1 MLTKQQKLYIA
12 SRGNHIEELIIEAD
26 PPIIAGL
33 ISKGLATEHNDEW
46 KTSEHPEIRQA
57 LAQNGYYPD
66 LFITDDKPFVR
77 EAVIEKYPDYCEQL
91 LALNSPEHW
100 EFVRKQINET
110 TDLKYVKTFLDA
122 PVPDK
127 IDQIKLQAIH
137 TMYEAKTSQPNPI
150 EKTMSPLQLFQ
161 INSPFWANNLTLKR
175 IESILKLYDNI
186 KKDIFLE
193 NLNKLIE
200 LTENKVYLLIWT
212 LELNHE
218 KET

>member
-12 SRGNHIEELIIEAD
+12 SRGDHIEELITEAD

-33 ISKGLATEHNDEW
+33 ISKGLATEHYDEW
-46 KTSEHPEIRQA
+46 KTSEHPEIQHA
-57 LAQNGYYPD
+57 FAVTD
-66 LFITDDKPFVR
+66 L
-77 EAVIEKYPDYCEQL
+77 EYCKQL
-91 LALNSPEHW
+91 LTLNSLDHW
-100 EFVRKQINET
+100 NFVCNQINET
-110 TDLKYVKTFLDA
+110 TNTDYIKIVLEA
-122 PVPDK
+122 PVPNG
-127 IDQIKLQAIH
+127 IDQRKLQAIH

>member
-1 MLTKQQKLYIA
+1 MLTKQQELYIA
-12 SRGNHIEELIIEAD
+12 SRDDHLEELIAEAD

-33 ISKGLATEHNDEW
+33 ISKGLATEHYDEW
-46 KTSEHPEIRQA
+46 KTSEHPEIQQA
-57 LAQNGYYPD
+57 FATTD
-66 LFITDDKPFVR
+66 L
-77 EAVIEKYPDYCEQL
+77 EYCKQL
-91 LALNSPEHW
+91 LALNSVDHW
-100 EFVRKQINET
+100 ELVYNQINET

-127 IDQIKLQAIH
+127 INQIKLQAIRI
-137 TMYEAKTSQPNPI
+137 MYEAKTSQPNPI

-161 INSPFWANNLTLKR
+161 TQSPFWANNLTLKR
-175 IESILKLYDNI
+175 IESILDLYNGI
-186 KKDIFLE
+186 EKDIFLE

>member
-12 SRGNHIEELIIEAD
+12 SRGDHIEELITEAD

-33 ISKGLATEHNDEW
+33 ISKGLATEHYDEW
-46 KTSEHPEIRQA
+46 KTSEHPEIQHA
-57 LAQNGYYPD
+57 FSVTD
-66 LFITDDKPFVR
+66 LEFCK
-77 EAVIEKYPDYCEQL
+77 QL
-91 LALNSPEHW
+91 LTLNSLDHW
-100 EFVRKQINET
+100 NFVCNQINET
-110 TDLKYVKTFLDA
+110 TNTDYIKIVLEA
-122 PVPDK
+122 PVPNG
-127 IDQIKLQAIH
+127 IDQRKLQAIH

>member
-1 MLTKQQKLYIA
+1 MLTKQQELYIA
-12 SRGNHIEELIIEAD
+12 SRGDHLEELIAEAD

-33 ISKGLATEHNDEW
+33 ISKGLATEHYDEW
-46 KTSEHPEIRQA
+46 KTSEHPEIQHTFA
-57 LAQNGYYPD
+57 VTD
-66 LFITDDKPFVR
+66 L
-77 EAVIEKYPDYCEQL
+77 EYCKQL
-91 LALNSPEHW
+91 LALNSLDHW
-100 EFVRKQINET
+100 NFVCNQIDET
-110 TDLKYVKTFLDA
+110 TNTNTLKIVLDA
-122 PVPDK
+122 PVPNG
-127 IDQIKLQAIH
+127 INQHKLQAIH